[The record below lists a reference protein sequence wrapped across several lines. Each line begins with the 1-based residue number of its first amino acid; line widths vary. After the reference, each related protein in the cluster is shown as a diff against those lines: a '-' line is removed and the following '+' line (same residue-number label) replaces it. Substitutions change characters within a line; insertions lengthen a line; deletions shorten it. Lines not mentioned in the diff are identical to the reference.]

1 MKNVKDMMLLYA
13 VTDRAWVGKYS
24 LYEQVEQA
32 LEGGITCL
40 QLREKNL
47 DYDAFLKEAIEL
59 KKLCYKYDVPFIVND
74 NVQIALE
81 SDADGVHVGQS
92 DMQACDVR
100 KLIGYSK
107 ILGVSADNLEQAKA
121 AVVNGADY
129 IGLGAVFNTATKDDA
144 NNMGLENLRLITQS
158 VDIANV
164 AIGGIKLENIPLLK
178 DCNIDGIAVVSAIF
192 ASNNITQATASL
204 LKSVKA
210 IVKK

>member
-81 SDADGVHVGQS
+81 SDADGVHIGQS

-178 DCNIDGIAVVSAIF
+178 DCNIDGIAVVFAIF

-204 LKSVKA
+204 LKSVKD

>member
-92 DMQACDVR
+92 DMQACNVR

-129 IGLGAVFNTATKDDA
+129 IGLGAVFSTATKDDA

>member
-32 LEGGITCL
+32 LAGGITCL

-47 DYDAFLKEAIEL
+47 DYDSFLKEAIEL
-59 KKLCYKYDVPFIVND
+59 KKLCYRYDVPFIVND

-81 SDADGVHVGQS
+81 SDADGVHVGQD

-100 KLIGYSK
+100 KLIGDNK
-107 ILGVSADNLEQAKA
+107 ILGVSANNLAQAQKA
-121 AVVNGADY
+121 LAQKADY
-129 IGLGAVFNTATKDDA
+129 IGLGAVFNTATKSDA
-144 NNMGLENLRLITQS
+144 NDMGLENLKLITQS

-164 AIGGIKLENIPLLK
+164 AIGGIKLENIALLK
-178 DCNIDGIAVVSAIF
+178 DCNINGIAVVSAIF
-192 ASNNITQATASL
+192 ASDNIKQATEQL
-204 LKSVKA
+204 LKSVKS